1 MTTERYCGTASSV
14 VKLGQKADGTAK
26 GMVTLLQC
34 SSLSRELLMQVVSHR
49 GNPLSFWRRYLLCLP
64 FSCPVLFFLLAI
76 AAVGQS
82 ADETGLC
89 PIPVSHF
96 PVISLGYQSKDTDV
110 FSGLC

>member
-14 VKLGQKADGTAK
+14 VKLGQKAGGTTK

-34 SSLSRELLMQVVSHR
+34 SPLDAELLMQVVSHR
-49 GNPLSFWRRYLLCLP
+49 GNPPSFRRCYLLCFP
-64 FSCPVLFFLLAI
+64 FPCPVLFFLLAI

-82 ADETGLC
+82 ADETGLR

-110 FSGLC
+110 FSGRC